1 MVWYGSDRRE
11 REQAT
16 FELIIDGKSGNFIG
30 TEPSSKGISEGM
42 IHISRVLYSYIRI
55 AIFARLDSFARPVV
69 NLNLDQQKVNQLYR
83 FQKKDYKL
91 TS

>member
-1 MVWYGSDRRE
+1 
-11 REQAT
+11 
-16 FELIIDGKSGNFIG
+16 
-30 TEPSSKGISEGM
+30 M

-91 TS
+91 NS